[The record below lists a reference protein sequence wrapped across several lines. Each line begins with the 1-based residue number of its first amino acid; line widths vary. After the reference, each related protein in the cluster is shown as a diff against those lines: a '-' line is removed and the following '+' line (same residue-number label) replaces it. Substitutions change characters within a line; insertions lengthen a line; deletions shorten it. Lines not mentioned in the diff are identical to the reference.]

1 MLLYSGNPDHLRI
14 PKVKDSGERFQPA
27 KRRCSKDSGERF
39 QPAKRRSIESTSGS
53 LRTRPSFIGK
63 E

>member
-14 PKVKDSGERFQPA
+14 PKV
-27 KRRCSKDSGERF
+27 KDSGERF